1 MKTLE
6 PTQTQTGGSQG
17 NVAPQNDK
25 EPPTSKL
32 TKEKPMFRKLKNR
45 ARQAFTG
52 RIDINRGSGPWLYQA
67 GNWSLAPPPQ
77 SHLNGFELNV
87 TPEEIMSDLNF
98 GVGSLWETA
107 EQTAQV
113 IQNNGVGAEGSRE
126 SN

>member
-32 TKEKPMFRKLKNR
+32 TKEKPMFRKPKNR
-45 ARQAFTG
+45 ARQAVKG
-52 RIDINRGSGPWLYQA
+52 RIDIN
-67 GNWSLAPPPQ
+67 
-77 SHLNGFELNV
+77 LNGFELNV

-98 GVGSLWETA
+98 GVGGLWETA
-107 EQTAQV
+107 QV
-113 IQNNGVGAEGSRE
+113 MPDNAVRAGGPDE